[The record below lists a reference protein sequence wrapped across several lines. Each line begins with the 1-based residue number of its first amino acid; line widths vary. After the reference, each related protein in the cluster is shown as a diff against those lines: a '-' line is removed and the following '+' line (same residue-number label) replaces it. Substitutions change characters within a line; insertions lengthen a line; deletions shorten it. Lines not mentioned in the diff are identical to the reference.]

1 MQIFKQILI
10 KTYKEE
16 TVNHSFHL
24 FLDRKDVICLMITFV
39 WVYIPYIFIYIFIWH
54 MIWWMVSYIYMV
66 YGMHHWKIFR
76 SSCRKLAWVGFEPT
90 ITEFRSD
97 TLTDW
102 GIRPW
107 VQLALRANLVQLLQ
121 FHLFVQ
127 CSRFILVFAFVS
139 RHICFKRSLVQVI
152 TLVAEWQCAL
162 LVITATALWQLMQL
176 I

>member
-16 TVNHSFHL
+16 TVNHSFRL

-39 WVYIPYIFIYIFIWH
+39 WNSEYIYHLYIYIYIWY

-66 YGMHHWKIFR
+66 YGMHHWRIFR
-76 SSCRKLAWVGFEPT
+76 SSCRKLVWVGFEPT
-90 ITEFRSD
+90 ITEFRSG

-102 GIRPW
+102 GIRPSF
-107 VQLALRANLVQLLQ
+107 QLALRANLVQLL
-121 FHLFVQ
+121 Q

-139 RHICFKRSLVQVI
+139 RHISFKRSLVQVI